1 MAASNPGSHLVKTYL
16 ALACHSRGFDMSRGS
31 FTQSSDPYWAEK
43 THEFLIENNS
53 LTNHFPG
60 LSKEKYVPT
69 AVLAPKDVYLN
80 ALTSNQSPKCPAEE
94 DH

>member
-1 MAASNPGSHLVKTYL
+1 
-16 ALACHSRGFDMSRGS
+16 MSRGS
-31 FTQSSDPYWAEK
+31 FTQSSDPYWTEQ

-60 LSKEKYVPT
+60 PSKERYVPM
-69 AVLAPKDVYLN
+69 AVLAPKDVCLS
-80 ALTSNQSPKCPAEE
+80 AFTSDHSPKCPAEE

>member
-1 MAASNPGSHLVKTYL
+1 
-16 ALACHSRGFDMSRGS
+16 MSRGS
-31 FTQSSDPYWAEK
+31 FTQSGDPYWTEQ

-60 LSKEKYVPT
+60 PSKERYVPM
-69 AVLAPKDVYLN
+69 AVLAPKDVYLS
-80 ALTSNQSPKCPAEE
+80 ALTSEHSLKCPAEE